1 MVMDFKPDKP
11 IYQQLIDKVSS
22 EIIRGDR
29 NAGDKLPSV
38 REFAVETG
46 VNANTMQRV
55 YREMEQLGIVETKR
69 GQGTFVTENLDRLQK
84 LRTEMKQLYIEAF
97 VQDMSELGFTLDEMV
112 DGLVHYQGEREEKND
127 YTE

>member
-29 NAGDKLPSV
+29 TAGDKLPSV

-55 YREMEQLGIVETKR
+55 YREMEHLGIVETKR
-69 GQGTFVTENLDRLQK
+69 GQGTFVTENQERLQD

-97 VQDMSELGFTLDEMV
+97 VQDMGKLGFTVDEMV
-112 DGLVHYQGEREEKND
+112 EGLSQYQGERKEND
-127 YTE
+127 D